1 MKRLRKVRGITSF
14 IRARYETSQCPI
26 FSYPIFTWIFP
37 HFSILAVFK
46 NFWWQTRKKVL
57 VKSKNLKNLGSW
69 IFKIQK
75 WLGHMFFSNFWV
87 SFRCYITKNDKNIKV
102 NAAEGWI
109 CIWFSSLAFKV
120 CQSKKSM
127 KVFQLKIM
135 WYFETQVSDY
145 FRLLWW
151 LNAQKSTLH
160 ESTVKPQW
168 FRQKSLLMGS
178 QILLKSLN
186 YIGMNEIP
194 YILRSKS
201 YDNRDMLRG

>member
-1 MKRLRKVRGITSF
+1 MPYYAINR
-14 IRARYETSQCPI
+14 
-26 FSYPIFTWIFP
+26 W
-37 HFSILAVFK
+37 
-46 NFWWQTRKKVL
+46 
-57 VKSKNLKNLGSW
+57 LKNSAKFKKCLHIVQKTGLVLSTEKIKISHWKYFVGYW
-69 IFKIQK
+69 ILKQLIYLPNPINMLWEKQF
-75 WLGHMFFSNFWV
+75 MFFSIFWV

-127 KVFQLKIM
+127 KVFQLMIM

-168 FRQKSLLMGS
+168 LRQKS
-178 QILLKSLN
+178 
-186 YIGMNEIP
+186 
-194 YILRSKS
+194 
-201 YDNRDMLRG
+201 